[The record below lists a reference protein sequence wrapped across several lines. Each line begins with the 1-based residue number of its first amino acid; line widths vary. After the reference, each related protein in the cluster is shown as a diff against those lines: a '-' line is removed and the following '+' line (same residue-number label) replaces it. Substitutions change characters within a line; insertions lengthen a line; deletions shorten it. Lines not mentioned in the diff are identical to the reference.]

1 MYLLSQTCQIQNLD
15 QIYTKYFGLFTNN
28 RIFVEIGAY
37 DGESVSNTSCLADAG
52 WKGIYVEPIHEFYLK
67 CLERHKNNK
76 VMVANLSIGLQEGP
90 QKIYSNGILSSLV
103 QDYAEIGI
111 TKFNYPNYKEDLCF
125 QLRMDT
131 FLKNYNVP
139 YDFDVFV
146 VDVEGREHEV
156 FYSLD
161 LNKWKPKMLIVELV
175 DDHEYFQDKSN
186 VVNESKGLRN
196 FILRYD
202 YTEIYRDDINTIFVK
217 NDFIQ

>member
-1 MYLLSQTCQIQNLD
+1 MYSLSPTCQVQNLD

-28 RIFVEIGAY
+28 RMFVEIGAY
-37 DGESVSNTSCLADAG
+37 DGESVSNTSCLADSG

-67 CLERHKNNK
+67 CLERHKNNN
-76 VMVANLSIGLQEGP
+76 VMVANLSIGLEEGP
-90 QKIYSNGILSSLV
+90 QKIYSNGILSSLDP
-103 QDYAEIGI
+103 DYAEIGI
-111 TKFNYPNYKEDLCF
+111 TKFNYPHYKEDLCF

-139 YDFDVFV
+139 YDFDVLV

-161 LNKWKPKMLIVELV
+161 LNKWKPKMLIIELV

-186 VVNESKGLRN
+186 VINEARTLRN
-196 FILRYD
+196 FIQMHY